1 MIVAI
6 LMNLKLKQHHFLPL
20 TTPLK
25 DKLRVFHRILN
36 WNNLVPRLFPAWER
50 GWNWNWICNMTSSI
64 TALITKSSD
73 AFAIPRHGH
82 TRDTRCMEISASI
95 HDHKKGRFSTDF
107 SASNSCI
114 VRCSKVYRVYH
125 RIMISVPKV
134 HRTRSRSFHARNHGG

>member
-25 DKLRVFHRILN
+25 DKLRVFHRIL
-36 WNNLVPRLFPAWER
+36 
-50 GWNWNWICNMTSSI
+50 NWNWICNMTSSI

-95 HDHKKGRFSTDF
+95 HDHKKGRFSMDF

>member
-25 DKLRVFHRILN
+25 DKLRVFHRIL
-36 WNNLVPRLFPAWER
+36 
-50 GWNWNWICNMTSSI
+50 NWNWICNMTSSI